1 MKQNSIILRM
11 RRKIWEK
18 FGGIMLLGKKATNL
32 VDLRERLVLHSAISC
47 QISYDTVFIISTFL
61 REDGSKVRISET
73 LNFCQPLTVVI
84 LAYDIHTI
92 LILLK
97 INKFRYISIYLFVI
111 MNYIIVMLY
120 ILSIFFSFSDKE
132 IKFFV
137 WNKNDK

>member
-1 MKQNSIILRM
+1 MNEEKDL
-11 RRKIWEK
+11 RKI
-18 FGGIMLLGKKATNL
+18 GGIMLLGKKATNL

-137 WNKNDK
+137 

>member
-1 MKQNSIILRM
+1 
-11 RRKIWEK
+11 
-18 FGGIMLLGKKATNL
+18 MLLGKKATNL

-61 REDGSKVRISET
+61 REDGSKIRISET

-84 LAYDIHTI
+84 LAYDIYII

-97 INKFRYISIYLFVI
+97 INKFRYISIYLFII

-137 WNKNDK
+137 

>member
-61 REDGSKVRISET
+61 RKDGSKVRISET

>member
-61 REDGSKVRISET
+61 REDGSKIRISET

-84 LAYDIHTI
+84 LAYDIYII

-97 INKFRYISIYLFVI
+97 INKFRYISIYLFII

>member
-1 MKQNSIILRM
+1 M
-11 RRKIWEK
+11 RKI
-18 FGGIMLLGKKATNL
+18 GGIMLLGKKATNL

>member
-61 REDGSKVRISET
+61 REDGSKIRISET

-84 LAYDIHTI
+84 LAYDIHII

-97 INKFRYISIYLFVI
+97 INKFRYISIYLFII

>member
-1 MKQNSIILRM
+1 M
-11 RRKIWEK
+11 RKI
-18 FGGIMLLGKKATNL
+18 GGIMLLGKKATNL

-61 REDGSKVRISET
+61 REDASKVRISET

-97 INKFRYISIYLFVI
+97 INKFRYIFIYLFVI

-137 WNKNDK
+137 

>member
-61 REDGSKVRISET
+61 REDGSKIRISET

-97 INKFRYISIYLFVI
+97 INKFRYISIYLFII

>member
-61 REDGSKVRISET
+61 REDGSKIRISET

>member
-1 MKQNSIILRM
+1 MKQNSIILWM

-97 INKFRYISIYLFVI
+97 TNKFRYISIYLFVI